1 MKKYFLLLTLLG
13 FISMSSFSQK
23 YAFIDTKYILSQMP
37 EYTDAQKEIDDLAEK
52 WQKDIEKKY
61 NEIESK
67 YKAFQ
72 EEEILL
78 PEETKKIRM
87 DEIIDLEKKAKEL
100 QKKSPEDLSS
110 LMGLSENLSMLN
122 FERNMNW
129 QVPKKPSNEVRQ
141 AIFAFK
147 GDVYVG
153 LDSETL
159 SKSDI
164 KYAQKNLAILSG
176 LYGLLKPLDLM
187 YPYRLEM
194 GTKISIKGTKN
205 LYDFWKKDVTNS
217 ILKEILED
225 DIIVNLASNE
235 YFSVIDSSLIENK
248 IISPQFKDFK
258 NGKLKIISFYA
269 KKARGLMTRFLID
282 NDIKSSSD
290 IENFNS
296 SGYMFSK
303 DETVNPLEP
312 VFVR

>member
-1 MKKYFLLLTLLG
+1 MKILISPAKSLDFENNIETTQSSEPLFANKAMQINNTL
-13 FISMSSFSQK
+13 K
-23 YAFIDTKYILSQMP
+23 
-37 EYTDAQKEIDDLAEK
+37 
-52 WQKDIEKKY
+52 
-61 NEIESK
+61 
-67 YKAFQ
+67 
-72 EEEILL
+72 
-78 PEETKKIRM
+78 
-87 DEIIDLEKKAKEL
+87 
-100 QKKSPEDLSS
+100 DLSAPDLGKLMNISPKLSDLNWLRNQDFKKKNS
-110 LMGLSENLSMLN
+110 L
-122 FERNMNW
+122 
-129 QVPKKPSNEVRQ
+129 QRQ
-141 AIFAFK
+141 AIFAFN
-147 GDVYVG
+147 GDVYEGIDVTSISSSNHG
-153 LDSETL
+153 KLQNTL
-159 SKSDI
+159 R
-164 KYAQKNLAILSG
+164 ILSG
-176 LYGLLKPLDLM
+176 LYGILKPFDNIK
-187 YPYRLEM
+187 PYRLEM

-217 ILKEILED
+217 ILKEIEED

>member
-1 MKKYFLLLTLLG
+1 MKIL
-13 FISMSSFSQK
+13 ISPAKSLDFENTIERSHSSKPLFADKAQQ
-23 YAFIDTKYILSQMP
+23 INNIL
-37 EYTDAQKEIDDLAEK
+37 
-52 WQKDIEKKY
+52 
-61 NEIESK
+61 
-67 YKAFQ
+67 
-72 EEEILL
+72 
-78 PEETKKIRM
+78 
-87 DEIIDLEKKAKEL
+87 KEL
-100 QKKSPEDLSS
+100 SAPDLGNLMSISPKLSDLNWLRNQDFQKNNSK
-110 LMGLSENLSMLN
+110 
-122 FERNMNW
+122 
-129 QVPKKPSNEVRQ
+129 QRQ
-141 AIFAFK
+141 AIFAFN
-147 GDVYVG
+147 GDVYEG
-153 LDSETL
+153 IDATTISSSNHDKLQNTL
-159 SKSDI
+159 R
-164 KYAQKNLAILSG
+164 ILSG
-176 LYGLLKPLDLM
+176 LYGILKPFDNIK
-187 YPYRLEM
+187 PYRLEM

-217 ILKEILED
+217 ILKEIEED

-303 DETVNPLEP
+303 DETANPLEH

>member
-1 MKKYFLLLTLLG
+1 MKIL
-13 FISMSSFSQK
+13 ISPAKSLDFENTIERSHSSKPLFADKAQQ
-23 YAFIDTKYILSQMP
+23 INNIL
-37 EYTDAQKEIDDLAEK
+37 
-52 WQKDIEKKY
+52 
-61 NEIESK
+61 
-67 YKAFQ
+67 
-72 EEEILL
+72 
-78 PEETKKIRM
+78 
-87 DEIIDLEKKAKEL
+87 KEL
-100 QKKSPEDLSS
+100 SAPDLGDLMSISPKLSDLNWSRNQDFQKKNSK
-110 LMGLSENLSMLN
+110 
-122 FERNMNW
+122 
-129 QVPKKPSNEVRQ
+129 QRQ
-141 AIFAFK
+141 AIFAFN
-147 GDVYVG
+147 GDVYEG
-153 LDSETL
+153 IDATSISSLNHGKLQNTL
-159 SKSDI
+159 R
-164 KYAQKNLAILSG
+164 ILSG
-176 LYGLLKPLDLM
+176 LYGILKPFDNIK
-187 YPYRLEM
+187 PYRLEM

-217 ILKEILED
+217 ILKEIEED

-303 DETVNPLEP
+303 DETANPLEP